1 MNLLDVISTF
11 GMCSIFFAIGC
22 YLKELC
28 IYLGDRNK
36 FEFLQ
41 KALALI
47 SVVLI
52 YFFSIPAIIVFYPL
66 HILAQKGL
74 EKSIR
79 EDERERAE
87 RLFQADTNY
96 AVRTAVE
103 EEHTRLVEIYEEEM
117 QQRIDKVEEKLQER
131 FTEKCLSCPYRND
144 KSPGE

>member
-41 KALALI
+41 KALAFI

-52 YFFSIPAIIVFYPL
+52 YFSPSLLLSYSI
-66 HILAQKGL
+66 H
-74 EKSIR
+74 
-79 EDERERAE
+79 
-87 RLFQADTNY
+87 
-96 AVRTAVE
+96 
-103 EEHTRLVEIYEEEM
+103 
-117 QQRIDKVEEKLQER
+117 
-131 FTEKCLSCPYRND
+131 FTY
-144 KSPGE
+144 SPKRD

>member
-41 KALALI
+41 KALAFI

-131 FTEKCLSCPYRND
+131 L
-144 KSPGE
+144 